1 MTARVRDYIVGC
13 DPGFAH
19 LGLVVCERLPD
30 NKLSVV
36 RALVAVTDPTG
47 LGFVEDCLQRIQVLT
62 TLVTEV
68 ITSSCDIR
76 YLVIEAFSPP
86 RNSGTA
92 FRIGFGYGMVV
103 GMATAEDIPT
113 VAVRPQAVRKALG
126 YESKLEAI
134 RWAETNYPEIT
145 TLAAWKK
152 KSTREHLADALAV
165 AHVAA
170 SQGRLP

>member
-1 MTARVRDYIVGC
+1 MTASVRDYIVGC

-19 LGLVVCERLPD
+19 LGLVVCERLTD
-30 NKLSVV
+30 DKLSVIHGV
-36 RALVAVTDPTG
+36 VAVTEPTG
-47 LGFVEDCLQRIQVLT
+47 RGFVKDCLQRIQVLT

-68 ITSSCDIR
+68 LTSTCNIS

-103 GMATAEDIPT
+103 GAATAEDIPI
-113 VAVRPQAVRKALG
+113 VAIRPQAVRKALG

-134 RWAETNYPEIT
+134 RWAETTYPEIK

-165 AHVAA
+165 AHVAV

>member
-1 MTARVRDYIVGC
+1 MSFCVPEYIVGC

-19 LGLVVCERLPD
+19 LGLVVCERSED

-36 RALVAVTDPTG
+36 QALVGTTEPTG
-47 LGFVEDCLQRIQVLT
+47 RGFVEDCLQRIQVLT

-68 ITSSCDIR
+68 FTSIR
-76 YLVIEAFSPP
+76 QPSYLVIEAFSPP

-103 GMATAEDIPT
+103 GAATAEDIPIG
-113 VAVRPQAVRKALG
+113 AIRPQAVRKALG

-134 RWAETNYPEIT
+134 RWAETTYPEIK

-165 AHVAA
+165 AHVAV